1 VKTSAEILEAP
12 APAATLVPAGRAER
26 ATSPFRA
33 GYIVSP
39 RADLVWFVGLPFAA
53 VLFALGSQAWLPYV
67 AVASINLWITV
78 PHHYATWVRTY
89 GMPEV
94 WQRFK
99 TRLIVGP
106 IAILAL
112 AAMGYWWAPITLLLL
127 VSAWDHQHS
136 VMQQHGFGR
145 IYDFKANTGAPTSG
159 RLDLTLHWVLYS
171 HMLLNAPMFRHLWIR
186 ELYKMDVR
194 VSVGFVETLLAASWV
209 VLVSFLLFYAW
220 HAWRTVASGRA
231 LNPVKYAYIGS
242 SYFLWYFTAW
252 HTNSIL
258 LFAIAHRIMHGV
270 QYMVMVFLFMG
281 RKAEEPSAQPGFW
294 TRMSGKRGL
303 KWFLLGGGA
312 YAVLVQLLIGRPL
325 DEFGFGIVNFA
336 AYQAIPQ
343 FNIPALDY
351 HSAYALFAQASIAT
365 YAMTHY
371 YVDSFIW
378 KVRDKRVQGGL

>member
-1 VKTSAEILEAP
+1 VKTSTEILEAP
-12 APAATLVPAGRAER
+12 APAATVVPARAGRT
-26 ATSPFRA
+26 TSAFRT
-33 GYIVSP
+33 GYIVNP

-53 VLFALGSQAWLPYV
+53 VLFALGSQAWLPFV

-94 WQRFK
+94 WERFK

-106 IAILAL
+106 IAILVL

-145 IYDFKANTGAPTSG
+145 IYDFKAGTGSPSSG

-194 VSVGFVETLLAASWV
+194 VSVGFVEALLTASWV
-209 VLVSFLLFYAW
+209 VLVSFLLFYGW

-231 LNPVKYAYIGS
+231 LNPIKYAYIGS

-270 QYMVMVFLFMG
+270 QYMVMVFLFMR
-281 RKAEEPSAQPGFW
+281 RKTEEKSAQPGLW
-294 TRMSGKRGL
+294 TRLAGKGGL

-351 HSAYALFAQASIAT
+351 YSAYALFAQASIAT